1 MPRAWGLVS
10 STRWVYEMSEI
21 EELVLAD
28 AAERMEKAI
37 AHSRSEFASV
47 RSGRA
52 APQLVEKLQLEAYG
66 VMMKVVEVASVSAP
80 EARQLLVTPH
90 DPANLDGIERAIRIS
105 DLGVSPS
112 NDGRAIRLN
121 FPPLTEERRKE
132 LVKLVRKM
140 AEDGRIAIRS
150 VRRESRKDL
159 ESAEKDNEMSEDEL
173 GRAEKRLDA
182 LTQSSEAAIDEALQT
197 KEEELLEV

>member
-1 MPRAWGLVS
+1 
-10 STRWVYEMSEI
+10 MSEI
-21 EELVLAD
+21 EELVMAD
-28 AAERMEKAI
+28 AEERMERAVS
-37 AHSRSEFASV
+37 HTRGEFGSV

-52 APQLVEKLQLEAYG
+52 APQLVEKMSVEAYG
-66 VMMKVVEVASVSAP
+66 VIMKVVEVASVSVP

-90 DPANLDGIERAIRIS
+90 DPANLDSIERAIRIS

-132 LVKLVRKM
+132 LVRLVRKM
-140 AEDGRIAIRS
+140 AEDGRIAIRN
-150 VRRESRKDL
+150 VRRDARKELENAQKESDL
-159 ESAEKDNEMSEDEL
+159 SEDEL
-173 GRAEKRLDA
+173 ARAEKRLDA
-182 LTQSSEAAIDEALQT
+182 LTQALESGIDEALAA